1 MKKVIGWIIVIAIVV
16 AVGYITNKIKTE
28 NREYNNQQMQELGI
42 EK

>member
-16 AVGYITNKIKTE
+16 AVGYITIKMKNE
-28 NREYNNQQMQELGI
+28 NREYNKQQMQELGI